1 MFAGDLEIKAAEQ
14 RVEERRKAAAGDA
27 ENEQLALQ
35 LDEANRSLQELK
47 LAEYSE
53 RVEKYP
59 TDRKRKYDLG
69 TILFRLATTSEFLT

>member
-59 TDRKRKYDLG
+59 TDRRNAVKY
-69 TILFRLATTSEFLT
+69 RNYP